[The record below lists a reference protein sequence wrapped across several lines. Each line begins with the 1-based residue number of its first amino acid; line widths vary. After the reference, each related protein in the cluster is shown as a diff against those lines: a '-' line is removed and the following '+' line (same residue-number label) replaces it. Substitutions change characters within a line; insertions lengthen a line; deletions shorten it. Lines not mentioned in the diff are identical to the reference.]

1 MINMLEIIVAAC
13 GGAVVGGLFSLITWG
28 LNRRAAK
35 KDRWADRHSGL
46 EMGVQVL
53 LYDRIKYLCKCY
65 MSAGHITSSD
75 LEDLTRMHTIY
86 HNDLGGNGFLDDLM
100 RAIHRLPIK

>member
-1 MINMLEIIVAAC
+1 MLEIIVAAC
-13 GGAVVGGLFSLITWG
+13 GGAVVGGLFSLITWV

-35 KDRWADRHSGL
+35 NDRQADRRSGL

-65 MSAGHITSSD
+65 VSAGHISSGD

-86 HNDLGGNGFLDDLM
+86 HDDLGGNGFLDDLM
-100 RAIHRLPIK
+100 GAVHRLPIK